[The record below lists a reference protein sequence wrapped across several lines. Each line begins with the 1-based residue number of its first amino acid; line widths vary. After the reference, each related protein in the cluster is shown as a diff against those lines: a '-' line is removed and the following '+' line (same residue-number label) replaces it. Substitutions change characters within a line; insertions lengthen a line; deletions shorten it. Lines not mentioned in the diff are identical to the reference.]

1 MDVILLEDLKGVG
14 SKGVVVNVKP
24 GYARN
29 YLLPRRLAIAAG
41 SRSANLFQELE
52 RQRQVR
58 DDKQLALA
66 RAEAERLNGTEINIP
81 APANEEDTLF
91 GSIGTAD
98 IAAALR
104 PRGARPGLPGRPR
117 RGRRPRTRT
126 RCWSGSGT
134 RRSPA
139 ATSRGAS
146 TRCPSS
152 SAPTTPRRRAASS
165 CSTAWWRRRCG
176 CRWP

>member
-98 IAAALR
+98 IAAALGQAGFQVDKHKIELEDHIKQLGKYDVTVVIHPGVTATVKVWVVR
-104 PRGARPGLPGRPR
+104 P
-117 RGRRPRTRT
+117 
-126 RCWSGSGT
+126 
-134 RRSPA
+134 
-139 ATSRGAS
+139 
-146 TRCPSS
+146 
-152 SAPTTPRRRAASS
+152 
-165 CSTAWWRRRCG
+165 
-176 CRWP
+176 